1 MKIVFLGL
9 LSAFLML
16 SGCAGTNGES
26 DQDVGT
32 GKEVDV
38 KQPAPLARQITA
50 SDYCGLTA
58 PGLVYLDSLNALQA
72 FRSLNGQ
79 MLSLDSASSLD
90 FQREHLLVVAM
101 GRKNTG
107 GYGLTLA
114 DAAMKNST
122 LAVTTRVHSPAPDS
136 MVTQALTTPCV
147 VLAVT
152 ANDWDKVVVRGDG
165 LINMT
170 RAR

>member
-1 MKIVFLGL
+1 MKML
-9 LSAFLML
+9 LFVML
-16 SGCAGTNGES
+16 SSVLILAGCAGKNVDSG
-26 DQDVGT
+26 QGVGT
-32 GKEVDV
+32 GKNVETRQQV
-38 KQPAPLARQITA
+38 PLARQITA

-58 PGLVYLDSLNALQA
+58 PGLVYLDSLKALQA
-72 FRSLNGQ
+72 FRSLKGQ

-114 DAAMKNST
+114 DAAMEGAT
-122 LAVTTRVHSPAPDS
+122 LAVTARVRVPAPDS

-147 VLAVT
+147 VLAVK
-152 ANDWDKVVVRGDG
+152 ADGWDKVVVRGDG
-165 LINMT
+165 LTDMART
-170 RAR
+170 R

>member
-1 MKIVFLGL
+1 MKMLLFVLVASLLILG
-9 LSAFLML
+9 
-16 SGCAGTNGES
+16 GCAGQNGEP

-32 GKEVDV
+32 GKDV
-38 KQPAPLARQITA
+38 ETRQQAPLARQITA

-58 PGLVYLDSLNALQA
+58 PGLVYLDSLSALQA

-107 GYGLTLA
+107 GFGLTLM
-114 DAAMKNST
+114 DAVMEGPV
-122 LAVTTRVHSPAPDS
+122 LAVTTRVQTPAPDS

-152 ANDWDKVVVRGDG
+152 ADDWDKVVVRGDG
-165 LINMT
+165 LTNMART
-170 RAR
+170 R